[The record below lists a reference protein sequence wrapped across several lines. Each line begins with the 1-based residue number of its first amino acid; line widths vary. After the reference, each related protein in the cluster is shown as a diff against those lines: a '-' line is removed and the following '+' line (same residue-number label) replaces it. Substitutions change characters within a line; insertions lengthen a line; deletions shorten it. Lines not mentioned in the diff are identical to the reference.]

1 MKYQDNSAAHT
12 INGYYVGVKVG
23 SHIQDA
29 TTATK
34 DDGYVVYKT
43 SEHIGTVTQDSASNA
58 VNPTPVHE
66 A

>member
-29 TTATK
+29 TTDTT
-34 DDGYVVYKT
+34 DDGYAKEY
-43 SEHIGTVTQDSASNA
+43 I
-58 VNPTPVHE
+58 
-66 A
+66 